1 MTRSEKNQE
10 YFNKEDYQVR
20 TGDRFSERLSFWITV
35 VKILDTGEILT
46 IESNKEDIQVYNS
59 KEDFRYYCSYKSE
72 NMKDK
77 YWIDYMGNNIEKTN
91 LLLEEWK
98 SNGRHSDQITGQRQV
113 RIDQLVYNLY

>member
-98 SNGRHSDQITGQRQV
+98 SNGRHSDKITGQRQIK
-113 RIDQLVYNLY
+113 IDQLIYNL